1 MQDCTDLLVNK
12 FGQYYDGDHRRVF
25 YTFLEQQSDI
35 NAVASK
41 IDILSKLLLRA
52 GWDKLIVP
60 RRTIIPDT
68 NDIPAF

>member
-12 FGQYYDGDHRRVF
+12 FGQYYDGDHGRVF

-41 IDILSKLLLRA
+41 IDILSKLLLLA
-52 GWDKLIVP
+52 CWDRLIVP
-60 RRTIIPDT
+60 KRTIVPDT
-68 NDIPAF
+68 DDIPAF

>member
-12 FGQYYDGDHRRVF
+12 FGQYYDGDHGRVF

-41 IDILSKLLLRA
+41 IDILSKLLLA
-52 GWDKLIVP
+52 GWDMLIVP
-60 RRTIIPDT
+60 RRTIVLVTD
-68 NDIPAF
+68 DIPAF